1 MSMGITPRQRE
12 LLAYLSERDLCPSY
26 EEMLAALDLKG
37 KNAVARLLG
46 RLEERG
52 YIRRLPNRARAI
64 EVLRYPQQ
72 NVVIRGERFRFI
84 PRSRTVLPFGAE
96 PAGELASKPA
106 GRLQGASA
114 SPNGSRERSR
124 QEASPPSGLRSS
136 RGGL

>member
-1 MSMGITPRQRE
+1 MFGAVMSMGLTPRQRE

-84 PRSRTVLPFGAE
+84 PKSRAVSSLSGADKTGG
-96 PAGELASKPA
+96 ALANCVP
-106 GRLQGASA
+106 GRLFEGAK
-114 SPNGSRERSR
+114 
-124 QEASPPSGLRSS
+124 
-136 RGGL
+136 